1 MKESNNQN
9 KKRNTY
15 KEKEQIQVWGGYRG
29 QLVISDGTKL
39 DGHAPCY
46 KLYELCR
53 QPYVG

>member
-15 KEKEQIQVWGGYRG
+15 KEREQIQVWGGYRG